1 MPLSNR
7 AVDGNL
13 RSGDSGDGRAD
24 MSTTDQPQQR
34 AVNDAQGIAAQKR
47 LALDYL
53 SEAWSEAEAEGVA
66 PEIIAHA
73 ALFAAFADLV
83 ATYGEQA
90 VAELARSLPGRIE
103 GLEFTL
109 DRAIQ

>member
-1 MPLSNR
+1 MQLP
-7 AVDGNL
+7 AQPVDGTLHLETPGMGQAN
-13 RSGDSGDGRAD
+13 
-24 MSTTDQPQQR
+24 MTTTDQPQQR
-34 AVNDAQGIAAQKR
+34 AVDDTQGIAAQKR
-47 LALDYL
+47 VALNYL

-109 DRAIQ
+109 